1 MKIFYRLSEASN
13 IRARVKGTTK
23 QNCLESFFKNFGLG
37 PFDSM
42 LLLADSVSDQVYD
55 DLFLWTKDID
65 KIDIRRT
72 KSGSEAGSFSMLLA
86 EFEFARLSDHELVYF
101 AEDDYIYLP
110 DSNATL
116 NEGLMMGD
124 YATLRLHPDKFIPPA
139 QGGNPLL
146 DVKGGEATRIYEGIE
161 HFWMLTNSTGMYP
174 ATSAKIMREDLDIWY
189 WGVQERASK
198 DFDIWLKLRDK
209 GRTLAMPIPTA
220 MSHTELE
227 SASSLIGTGLCC
239 WEQAL
244 HGDCDCENKVYI
256 YSAPADKET
265 IQILKRFQGRD

>member
-1 MKIFYRLSEASN
+1 MKIFYRISESSN
-13 IRARVKGTTK
+13 IRIRVPGTTK
-23 QNCLESFFKNFGLG
+23 QNCLENFFKNFGLS

-42 LLLADSVSDQVYD
+42 FILADNVSDQMEDNLYC
-55 DLFLWTKDID
+55 WTKDID
-65 KIDIRRT
+65 RPLEIKRT
-72 KSGSEAGSFSMLLA
+72 KSGSEAGSFKLLLD
-86 EFEFARLSDHELVYF
+86 EFAASKLYDHELVYF

-110 DSNATL
+110 GSSDVL

-146 DVKGGEATRIYEGIE
+146 DEKGGEATRVYQGID

-209 GRTLAMPIPTA
+209 GRTLVMPIPTA
-220 MSHTELE
+220 MSHSELE

-239 WEQAL
+239 WEFSL
-244 HGDCDCENKVYI
+244 HGKCENH
-256 YSAPADKET
+256 A
-265 IQILKRFQGRD
+265 